1 MLKMKKMLALSFCL
15 VCCLVNLVCAEE
27 IKVGGGGASVAAV
40 FNPLKDAFQKASG
53 DQLSVIQSSPAKGM
67 AEMARGNLD
76 IATGAVPLDGMI
88 AGAAKE
94 GVTVDK
100 ASLTVIQ
107 VATSRTVIMTHP
119 SVKVAKLTKEQ
130 LKGIFTGTI
139 SNWKDVGGE
148 AGDIIVV
155 WGKNTPGQNAQF
167 IKEILDGTAV
177 AKDALDAT
185 DYKSIRENV
194 ANTPGSIGIDP
205 FSIADKSVNMPEVPS
220 ITSPILAITKGK
232 PSAKAQKLL
241 DFIAGAGKGLIKQ

>member
-1 MLKMKKMLALSFCL
+1 MKKMSMMVLALT
-15 VCCLVNLVCAEE
+15 CCFATMVSAEE
-27 IKVGGGGASVAAV
+27 IKIGGGGASVAAV
-40 FNPLKDAFQKASG
+40 CNPLKEAFQKASG
-53 DQLSVIQSSPAKGM
+53 DQLSVIQSSPAKGLS
-67 AEMARGNLD
+67 EVVKGNLD
-76 IATGAVPLDGMI
+76 IAVGAVPLDGMI

-100 ASLTVIQ
+100 GSLTVIQ

-130 LKGIFTGTI
+130 IKGIFTGKI
-139 SNWKDVGGE
+139 ANWKDVGGE

-167 IKEILDGTAV
+167 IKDILDGEPV

-194 ANTPGSIGIDP
+194 VNTPGSIGIDP
-205 FSIADKSVNMPEVPS
+205 YSIADKSVNLPEVPV

-232 PSAKAQKLL
+232 PSAKAQKVL